1 MSLIVE
7 EVEAAVKRQKC
18 HKSTGADDVA
28 IEMILVTGETGIEI
42 IHKIYQE
49 IWDTG
54 IWPEDCA
61 TSIYIPLQKVPKIF
75 ATRELPHHRPAIT
88 FQQDYASDNP
98 CV

>member
-42 IHKIYQE
+42 IHKI
-49 IWDTG
+49 
-54 IWPEDCA
+54 
-61 TSIYIPLQKVPKIF
+61 
-75 ATRELPHHRPAIT
+75 
-88 FQQDYASDNP
+88 
-98 CV
+98 